1 MIPGDPPIPK
11 EDPSPPLRVTP
22 GGACGLQGRPDQ
34 DTPDTPYGTGM
45 VRPDFQ
51 FLGSCYR
58 LVMDTTMVAETMA
71 TLESMS
77 DADLMGAVVRGEGDA
92 IQEIYRRY
100 ESTLRAVIQSVL
112 HEDGEADDALSDVFL
127 QLWEHADRFI
137 PEKGLHGF
145 LVTLARRRA
154 LDRLRR
160 RLAYR
165 RATDR
170 FETEL
175 KAEFSAE
182 ARFHDF
188 QPPNSDLTDL
198 LQGVIGTLPEPQ
210 QEVVQ
215 LAFFEGL
222 SQREI
227 AARKSIAL
235 GTVKTRLQL
244 AQKKLYNQLAPVQAM
259 I

>member
-1 MIPGDPPIPK
+1 METETISTN
-11 EDPSPPLRVTP
+11 ELR
-22 GGACGLQGRPDQ
+22 
-34 DTPDTPYGTGM
+34 
-45 VRPDFQ
+45 
-51 FLGSCYR
+51 
-58 LVMDTTMVAETMA
+58 
-71 TLESMS
+71 S
-77 DADLMGAVVRGEGDA
+77 DAELVEAAGRGQSDA
-92 IQEIYRRY
+92 IQEISKRY
-100 ESTLRAVIQSVL
+100 QTSLRNAIQNVL
-112 HEDGEADDALSDVFL
+112 HDEGETDDVLNDVFL
-127 QLWEHADRFI
+127 QLWDQADRFD

-145 LVTLARRRA
+145 LVTIARRRA

-170 FETEL
+170 FELEL
-175 KAEFSAE
+175 RTTHADNM
-182 ARFHDF
+182 RYDF
-188 QPPNSDLTDL
+188 QPPNSDLTEL
-198 LQGVIGTLPEPQ
+198 LQGVISNLPVAQ
-210 QEVVQ
+210 QEVVH

-244 AQKKLYNQLAPVQAM
+244 AQKKLFNQLAPVLEM